1 MMIRVTG
8 VAYTAYNNNRQQA
21 QTKFYQPQTQ
31 KQTVKKDF
39 GLLLDK
45 EIKKLH
51 FEKFV

>member
-8 VAYTAYNNNRQQA
+8 VAYTAYNNRQQA

-51 FEKFV
+51 FDKIV